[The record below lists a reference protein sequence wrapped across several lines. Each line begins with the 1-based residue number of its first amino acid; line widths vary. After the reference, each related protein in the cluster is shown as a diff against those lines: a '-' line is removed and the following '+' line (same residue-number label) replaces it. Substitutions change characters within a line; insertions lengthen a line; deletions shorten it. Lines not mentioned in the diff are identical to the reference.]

1 MFVFSS
7 EPELSGFGKIVK
19 KNAMIFAM
27 DFAAKDAAEVKSS
40 ADKNSVVKGPFTLAF
55 ETFDFGLAKCFLN
68 A

>member
-40 ADKNSVVKGPFTLAF
+40 ADKNSVVKDLLRWPLGLLILAWQNVF
-55 ETFDFGLAKCFLN
+55 
-68 A
+68 